1 MTPSGIE
8 PATFRLVTQ
17 CLNQLHHRGPLLHCT
32 VTERIFAYKYWCTSV
47 CSGAGGAAHQIY
59 ELLDVKHMQL
69 DSLGYYHCN
78 NIFVT
83 GQFAVTSAL
92 YEATLK
98 FFTGNYKDVS
108 LSISHCGQMYCINFI
123 VLQIL
128 L

>member
-1 MTPSGIE
+1 MKYDFCMYIE
-8 PATFRLVTQ
+8 NDSALYYTL
-17 CLNQLHHRGPLLHCT
+17 
-32 VTERIFAYKYWCTSV
+32 TECIFAYLYWCPV
-47 CSGAGGAAHQIY
+47 RSGAGSAAHQIY

-108 LSISHCGQMYCINFI
+108 LNISSCRWMHHIN
-123 VLQIL
+123 VMLLQTFL
-128 L
+128 WTD

>member
-1 MTPSGIE
+1 
-8 PATFRLVTQ
+8 
-17 CLNQLHHRGPLLHCT
+17 
-32 VTERIFAYKYWCTSV
+32 
-47 CSGAGGAAHQIY
+47 
-59 ELLDVKHMQL
+59 MQL

-108 LSISHCGQMYCINFI
+108 LNIM
-123 VLQIL
+123 L

>member
-1 MTPSGIE
+1 MYIKNDS
-8 PATFRLVTQ
+8 ALY
-17 CLNQLHHRGPLLHCT
+17 CT
-32 VTERIFAYKYWCTSV
+32 VTERIFAYLYGCASV
-47 CSGAGGAAHQIY
+47 CSGAGSAAHQIY

-83 GQFAVTSAL
+83 GQFAITSAL

-108 LSISHCGQMYCINFI
+108 LNISSCRRMHRIYFI
-123 VLQIL
+123 VLQTL

>member
-1 MTPSGIE
+1 MYIE
-8 PATFRLVTQ
+8 SDSALY
-17 CLNQLHHRGPLLHCT
+17 CT
-32 VTERIFAYKYWCTSV
+32 VTEWILAYLYFCTSV
-47 CSGAGGAAHQIY
+47 CSGAGSAAHQIY

-108 LSISHCGQMYCINFI
+108 LNISSWRRMRWINFI
-123 VLQIL
+123 VLQTL
-128 L
+128 LWTD

>member
-1 MTPSGIE
+1 MYIE
-8 PATFRLVTQ
+8 NDSALY
-17 CLNQLHHRGPLLHCT
+17 CT
-32 VTERIFAYKYWCTSV
+32 VTEWIFAYLYWCTSV
-47 CSGAGGAAHQIY
+47 CSGAGSAAHQIY

-78 NIFVT
+78 NTFVT

-108 LSISHCGQMYCINFI
+108 LNIISCRWMHCINFV
-123 VLQIL
+123 VLETL
-128 L
+128 LWTD

>member
-1 MTPSGIE
+1 MLDANITS
-8 PATFRLVTQ
+8 PASTVKII
-17 CLNQLHHRGPLLHCT
+17 LHCT
-32 VTERIFAYKYWCTSV
+32 VTAYKYWCNSV
-47 CSGAGGAAHQIY
+47 CSGSGGTAHQIY

-108 LSISHCGQMYCINFI
+108 LNTSSCR
-123 VLQIL
+123 
-128 L
+128 

>member
-1 MTPSGIE
+1 M
-8 PATFRLVTQ
+8 
-17 CLNQLHHRGPLLHCT
+17 
-32 VTERIFAYKYWCTSV
+32 SV

-108 LSISHCGQMYCINFI
+108 LNISYKFYSTANPLMNRLIGRLDGSVMSI
-123 VLQIL
+123 V
-128 L
+128 

>member
-1 MTPSGIE
+1 MCW
-8 PATFRLVTQ
+8 LV
-17 CLNQLHHRGPLLHCT
+17 LLCT
-32 VTERIFAYKYWCTSV
+32 
-47 CSGAGGAAHQIY
+47 GAGGAAHQIY

-78 NIFVT
+78 HVFVT

-108 LSISHCGQMYCINFI
+108 WNMVVV
-123 VLQIL
+123 VLIIL
-128 L
+128 WGSCFFVCQGYW